1 MEIIQY
7 LYEINVLN
15 VSVKDKVYI
24 DLCLVV
30 VCVTYIAL

>member
-24 DLCLVV
+24 ANSGWL
-30 VCVTYIAL
+30 